1 MNKKKTLYALV
12 LIMALTNA
20 GCGSKEAI
28 NKAVEIV
35 TTTSDEDLEKMASS
49 YEEYTEIATTMVETT
64 TEMGTVKETEQTSE
78 IYTISNIEETQTE
91 AETIQ
96 PFNQVVTDII
106 NENKNNFND
115 YYKEDYELFK
125 TKGKGLFIKL
135 IDFLFYNSQING
147 VTFQQLTTEEKLKLY
162 SELVKLDS
170 AIMTIEPNY
179 KETLGEK
186 YNTIKDFSKEKI
198 DTVKSKISERIG
210 QEEYESIQNKI
221 NEKKD
226 YGESIYTEK
235 KDKVKKYAAEKYQNF
250 KNNNQE

>member
-1 MNKKKTLYALV
+1 M
-12 LIMALTNA
+12 
-20 GCGSKEAI
+20 
-28 NKAVEIV
+28 
-35 TTTSDEDLEKMASS
+35 
-49 YEEYTEIATTMVETT
+49 
-64 TEMGTVKETEQTSE
+64 
-78 IYTISNIEETQTE
+78 
-91 AETIQ
+91 
-96 PFNQVVTDII
+96 
-106 NENKNNFND
+106 
-115 YYKEDYELFK
+115 FK